1 MLFSY
6 LAFNVRVQIERKKQ
20 LGEKKRELEKDW
32 KRGDPEILKAMRATS
47 QGRGCSTAVEAKPHN
62 QDIMGSNTT

>member
-1 MLFSY
+1 MVPDAMLFSY

-32 KRGDPEILKAMRATS
+32 KRGDPEILKAMKASS
-47 QGRGCSTAVEAKPHN
+47 QAAVVA
-62 QDIMGSNTT
+62 QR